1 MSTGKPDEKIALTVQ
16 LPQQVALRLKSA
28 ATNQNRP
35 ATDVVVALLDRH
47 LPRLQSEKKGTIPYM

>member
-1 MSTGKPDEKIALTVQ
+1 MPIEKPNEKIAITVE

-47 LPRLQSEKKGTIPYM
+47 LPRLQAEKKGTIPYM